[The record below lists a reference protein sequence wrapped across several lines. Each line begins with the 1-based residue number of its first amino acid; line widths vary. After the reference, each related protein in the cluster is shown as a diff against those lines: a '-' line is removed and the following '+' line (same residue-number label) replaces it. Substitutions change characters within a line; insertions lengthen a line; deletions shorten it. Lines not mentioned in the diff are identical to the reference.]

1 MENQSQ
7 SIPIHRAANRPIL
20 LLGCDRELIGFVMI
34 ACFALIWIGQSW
46 VAVGYGFFLFSFS
59 LFGLRLAAKADPL
72 MRQVYMRSRLYKR
85 TYLAR
90 STPFVDMKIKR
101 GSLKRYR
108 SSAPGFCDLLN
119 WAAVVDD
126 GVVVNKERGES
137 LSSLSHQ

>member
-72 MRQVYMRSRLYKR
+72 MRQGYMRSRLYKR
-85 TYLAR
+85 TYLAP
-90 STPFVDMKIKR
+90 SAPFVHRKI
-101 GSLKRYR
+101 
-108 SSAPGFCDLLN
+108 
-119 WAAVVDD
+119 
-126 GVVVNKERGES
+126 ERGLAQTQR
-137 LSSLSHQ
+137 LSP